1 MRIAI
6 ASTGNSIESNIGH
19 QFGRSPFFV
28 VYDTETKSLEFIP
41 NPHKDK
47 EEGAGQAAVELVAS
61 RNIHKILSG
70 DFGLKIKPLLDSLK
84 IQMIV
89 LKNSDKTISDI
100 IEMLNH

>member
-6 ASTGNSIESNIGH
+6 ASTGFSIESNISN
-19 QFGRSPFFV
+19 QFGRSPYFV
-28 VYDTETKSLEFIP
+28 IYDTETKSLEFIP

-47 EEGAGQAAVELVAS
+47 EEGAGLAAVKLVVS
-61 RNIHKILSG
+61 RNIQKILSG
-70 DFGLKIKPLLDSLK
+70 DFGIKIKPLLDSQK